1 MSRMRANLCRI
12 CKTPLTHSFS
22 DLGVSPLANSY
33 LTDEQLDRMEPFYPL
48 HAYVCDNCFLVQVTE
63 FEPPE
68 NIFSDYAYF
77 SSYSDSW
84 LVHAQQYTEQMIER
98 FGLDGDSQVIE
109 VASNDGYLLQ
119 YFVEQG
125 IPSLGVEPA
134 ENVAAEAEKKGVPT
148 IVKFFGIETA
158 EELASD
164 GKQADLMNGTN
175 VLAQVTDLHGF
186 VEGFRILLKPQGV
199 VTVEFPHLLKLIDEN
214 QFDTIYHEHFSYFS
228 FFTVIALFAQH
239 QLKVFDVEELPTFG
253 GSLRIFF
260 CHAGDQT
267 KSVSQRVEDLL
278 NREISAGIKDV
289 AFYVRFNEKV
299 KQVKREILE
308 FVLKAKAENK
318 TIVCYGAPAK
328 GNTLLNY
335 CGIRTDFID
344 YTVDRNPHKQNHFLP
359 GTHIPIHPPDKV
371 KETKPDYL
379 VILPWNLQEEI
390 MEQMSCIR
398 EWGGQFVVFIPGVEI
413 NP

>member
-1 MSRMRANLCRI
+1 M
-12 CKTPLTHSFS
+12 
-22 DLGVSPLANSY
+22 
-33 LTDEQLDRMEPFYPL
+33 DRMEPFYPL
-48 HAYVCDNCFLVQVTE
+48 HAFVCDNCYLVQVTE

-84 LVHAQQYTEQMIER
+84 LEHAQQYTEQMIER
-98 FGLDGDSQVIE
+98 FGLDGDSQVVE

-119 YFVEQG
+119 YFVEKG

-158 EELASD
+158 EELVSD

-199 VTVEFPHLLKLIDEN
+199 VTVEFPHLLQLIDEN

-228 FFTVIALFAQH
+228 FFTVIELFAQH

-267 KSVSQRVEDLL
+267 KSVSQRVENLL

-289 AFYVRFNEKV
+289 AFYLRFNEKV

-318 TIVCYGAPAK
+318 TIACYGAPAK

-359 GTHIPIHPPDKV
+359 GTHIPIHHPDKV

-379 VILPWNLQEEI
+379 VILPWNLKEEI
-390 MEQMSCIR
+390 MEQMACIR
-398 EWGGQFVVFIPGVEI
+398 EWGGQFVVFIPGVEVY
-413 NP
+413 P

>member
-1 MSRMRANLCRI
+1 MSANLCRI
-12 CKTPLTHSFS
+12 CKTSLTHSFS

-33 LTDEQLDRMEPFYPL
+33 LTEEQLDRMEPFYPL
-48 HAYVCDNCFLVQVTE
+48 HAFVCDNCYLVQVTE

-84 LVHAQQYTEQMIER
+84 LEHAQQYTEQMIER
-98 FGLDGDSQVIE
+98 FGLDGDSQVVE

-119 YFVEQG
+119 YFVEKG

-158 EELASD
+158 EELVSD

-199 VTVEFPHLLKLIDEN
+199 VTVEFPHLLQLIDEN

-228 FFTVIALFAQH
+228 FFTVIELFAQH

-267 KSVSQRVEDLL
+267 KSVSQRVENLL

-289 AFYVRFNEKV
+289 AFYLRFNEKV

-318 TIVCYGAPAK
+318 TIACYGAPAK

-359 GTHIPIHPPDKV
+359 GTHIPIHHPDKV

-379 VILPWNLQEEI
+379 VILPWNLKEEI
-390 MEQMSCIR
+390 MEQMACIR
-398 EWGGQFVVFIPGVEI
+398 EWGGQFVVFIPGVEVY
-413 NP
+413 P

>member
-1 MSRMRANLCRI
+1 MSANLCRI

-33 LTDEQLDRMEPFYPL
+33 LTNEQLDRMEPFYPL

-84 LVHAQQYTEQMIER
+84 LTHAQQYTEQMIER
-98 FGLDGDSQVIE
+98 FGLDGDSQVVE

-119 YFVEQG
+119 YFVEKG

-158 EELASD
+158 EELVSD

-228 FFTVIALFAQH
+228 FFTVIELFAQH

-289 AFYVRFNEKV
+289 AFYLRFNEKV
-299 KQVKREILE
+299 RQVKREILE
-308 FVLKAKAENK
+308 FMLKAKAANK
-318 TIVCYGAPAK
+318 TIACYGAPAK

-359 GTHIPIHPPDKV
+359 GTHIPIHHPDKV

-379 VILPWNLQEEI
+379 VILPWNLKEEI

>member
-1 MSRMRANLCRI
+1 
-12 CKTPLTHSFS
+12 
-22 DLGVSPLANSY
+22 LGVSPLANSY
-33 LTDEQLDRMEPFYPL
+33 LTEEQLDRMEPFYPL
-48 HAYVCDNCFLVQVTE
+48 HAFVCDNCYLVQVTE

-84 LVHAQQYTEQMIER
+84 LEHAQQYTEQMIER
-98 FGLDGDSQVIE
+98 FGLDGDSQVVE

-119 YFVEQG
+119 YFVEKG

-158 EELASD
+158 EELVSD

-199 VTVEFPHLLKLIDEN
+199 VTVEFPHLLQLIDEN

-228 FFTVIALFAQH
+228 FFTVIELFAQH

-267 KSVSQRVEDLL
+267 KSVSQRVENLL

-289 AFYVRFNEKV
+289 AFYLRFNEKV

-318 TIVCYGAPAK
+318 TIACYGAPAK

-359 GTHIPIHPPDKV
+359 GTHIPIHHPDKV

-379 VILPWNLQEEI
+379 VILPWNLKEEI
-390 MEQMSCIR
+390 MEQMACIR
-398 EWGGQFVVFIPGVEI
+398 EWGGQFVVFIPGVEVY
-413 NP
+413 P

>member
-1 MSRMRANLCRI
+1 MRENLCRI

-84 LVHAQQYTEQMIER
+84 LAHAQQYTEQMIER
-98 FGLDGDSQVIE
+98 FGLDGDSQVVE

-119 YFVEQG
+119 YFVAKG

-134 ENVAAEAEKKGVPT
+134 ENVAAEAEQKGVPT

-318 TIVCYGAPAK
+318 TIACYGAPAK

-359 GTHIPIHPPDKV
+359 GTHIPIHHPDKV

-379 VILPWNLQEEI
+379 VILPWNLKEEI

>member
-1 MSRMRANLCRI
+1 
-12 CKTPLTHSFS
+12 
-22 DLGVSPLANSY
+22 
-33 LTDEQLDRMEPFYPL
+33 MEPFYPL
-48 HAYVCDNCFLVQVTE
+48 HAFVCDNCYLLQVTE

-84 LVHAQQYTEQMIER
+84 LEHAQQYTEQMIER
-98 FGLDGDSQVIE
+98 FGLDGDSQVVE

-119 YFVEQG
+119 YFVEKG

-158 EELASD
+158 EELVSD

-199 VTVEFPHLLKLIDEN
+199 VTVEFPHLLQLIDEN

-228 FFTVIALFAQH
+228 FFTVIELFAQH

-267 KSVSQRVEDLL
+267 KSVSQRVENLL

-289 AFYVRFNEKV
+289 AFYLRFNEKV

-318 TIVCYGAPAK
+318 TIACYGAPAK

-359 GTHIPIHPPDKV
+359 GTHIPIHHPDKV

-379 VILPWNLQEEI
+379 VILPWNLKEEI
-390 MEQMSCIR
+390 MEQMACIR
-398 EWGGQFVVFIPGVEI
+398 EWGGQFVVFIPGVEVY
-413 NP
+413 P